1 MPSHPTVLHENL
13 PLLEV
18 VDSVLLD
25 ILLAD
30 AQVRR
35 LILTRLSD
43 RVAIVA
49 PGQFDTL
56 LARMRKLGHTPKVEE
71 A

>member
-1 MPSHPTVLHENL
+1 MSSNPAILHENV

-18 VDSVLLD
+18 ADSILLD

-49 PGQFDTL
+49 PGQFDAL
-56 LARMRKLGHTPKVEE
+56 QARLRKLGHTPKVEE
-71 A
+71 T